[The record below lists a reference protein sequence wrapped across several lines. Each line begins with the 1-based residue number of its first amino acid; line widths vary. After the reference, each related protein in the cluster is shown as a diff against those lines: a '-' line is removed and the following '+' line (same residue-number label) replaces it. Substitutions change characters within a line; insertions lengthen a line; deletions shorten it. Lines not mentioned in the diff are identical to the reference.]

1 MAHMYMHS
9 SNDGSSHVGVDALR
23 SEIRLRSD
31 DATSSSDGRAHPI
44 GIAAATSAEPPHP
57 FVRLPRRDR
66 GSEADPGRPLTVH
79 ELAVDVALLNHIVLR
94 AGNEDGAE
102 VHG

>member
-1 MAHMYMHS
+1 MHCGMAHMYMHS

-57 FVRLPRRDR
+57 FVRLPRREAQKLTRVDR
-66 GSEADPGRPLTVH
+66 LPYMSLPSM
-79 ELAVDVALLNHIVLR
+79 
-94 AGNEDGAE
+94 
-102 VHG
+102 